1 MVLPRVDGS
10 RIMKGLEMKRTQGI
24 VMGLVAASGLALAAT
39 LAVAHPGGG
48 WGHGAGP
55 GAGRGM
61 GMGMGMGPG
70 MMGQGWG
77 GGGCAAAAAQSGPFA
92 GQPLFTVEEMT
103 AHREAM
109 HGATTVEQRRELML
123 AHRGEMQRRAA
134 ERGITCP
141 GLAAAP
147 TK

>member
-1 MVLPRVDGS
+1 
-10 RIMKGLEMKRTQGI
+10 MKRTQSI
-24 VMGLVAASGLALAAT
+24 VMGFVAATGLALAAT

-48 WGHGAGP
+48 WGPGYGP
-55 GAGRGM
+55 GQGRGM
-61 GMGMGMGPG
+61 GMGYG

-77 GGGCAAAAAQSGPFA
+77 GCAAAAQNQTGPFA

-103 AHREAM
+103 AHRQAM
-109 HGATTVEQRRELML
+109 QGATTVEQRQELML
-123 AHRGEMQRRAA
+123 AHRTEAQRRAA

-147 TK
+147 GR

>member
-1 MVLPRVDGS
+1 
-10 RIMKGLEMKRTQGI
+10 MKRTQSIAIGF
-24 VMGLVAASGLALAAT
+24 VAATGLALAAT

-48 WGHGAGP
+48 WGPGYGAGP
-55 GAGRGM
+55 GQGRGM
-61 GMGMGMGPG
+61 GYG

-77 GGGCAAAAAQSGPFA
+77 GCAAAAQNQTGPFA

-109 HGATTVEQRRELML
+109 QNATTFEQRRDLML
-123 AHRGEMQRRAA
+123 AHRTEAQRRAA

-147 TK
+147 AK